1 MDVKERIDTRV
12 TIYLSYKNWK
22 EYKKRKA
29 NKENPFVISTFVN
42 RQLDHAFWN
51 ESYGNVEFEIENAK
65 KKLDAVNEQRFF
77 LEDRITELNKALVER
92 GQKFEQLKTL
102 FNKFHNNVS
111 QRVKTEKAT
120 NRAIDYDAYR
130 QVLQRLYLP
139 DTVVDVPLVKEI
151 IHRCKNGRLDFNYFE
166 ELRKGNNGVGKR
178 NQTTK

>member
-1 MDVKERIDTRV
+1 MPVRERVDTRV

-29 NKENPFVISTFVN
+29 GKENPFVLSTFIN

-51 ESYGNVEFEIENAK
+51 ESYGDVQFELENAK
-65 KKLDAVNEQRFF
+65 KKLETVNEQKFF
-77 LEDRITELNKALVER
+77 LEDRITELNKAIVEH

-120 NRAIDYDAYR
+120 DRAIDYNAYR

-139 DTVVDVPLVKEI
+139 DTIVDVPMVKEI
-151 IHRCKNGRLDFNYFE
+151 IHKCKNGCLDFNYFE
-166 ELRKGNNGVGKR
+166 ELRKGNNGVGKKD
-178 NQTTK
+178 QAIQ